1 MEIKY
6 LNGSL
11 KIEPPKL
18 AELPLAVCAPVGGG
32 MGRNEHLFRGRPC
45 NTQRSYG
52 NQKLQNGRFQ
62 SDDNGNAFDD
72 AR

>member
-1 MEIKY
+1 
-6 LNGSL
+6 
-11 KIEPPKL
+11 
-18 AELPLAVCAPVGGG
+18 